1 MPDGGQRD
9 GERQRVL
16 LPDSKAA
23 RAQVGKA
30 EPAWNAVIVLNCA
43 QSTAAGTFSS

>member
-1 MPDGGQRD
+1 MPDGGQRG
-9 GERQRVL
+9 GERQRIL
-16 LPDSKAA
+16 HPDSKAD

-30 EPAWNAVIVLNCA
+30 GPAWNAVIGLTCA